1 MPYRDVHE
9 AVTRLVEDLTA
20 RSQAKL
26 PSERE
31 LAARL
36 GVSRTT
42 VRRALGDLEA
52 RGVLRRVQGRA
63 GGAFLNDVQP
73 AAPTPAETPDAG
85 PQRKVER
92 SLNRVTSIPAMLEAQ
107 GFSVGTRLVSAS
119 LEHPPHPVAD
129 FLGVDVTELVASI
142 LRVRFADGDSLSLER
157 MYVSA
162 ARFPSLLESSL
173 QGSLYDLFEQRFGVR
188 VGLVEETIEAAA
200 APHRVAALLGLAEGD
215 PLLRLVRRALDS
227 DGRPFEYSVDLFRS
241 DRTRLTVQTT
251 NPADRVRSETSG
263 AAERRQ
269 DRSHDRHEP
278 ARHQKWSTPRLSVTA
293 TAG

>member
-1 MPYRDVHE
+1 MSYREVHE
-9 AVTRLVEDLTA
+9 AVTRLAEDLTA

-42 VRRALGDLEA
+42 VRRALADLEA

-63 GGAFLNDVQP
+63 GGAFLNGVHP
-73 AAPTPAETPDAG
+73 AAPTPAETPGAG
-85 PQRKVER
+85 SQRKVER
-92 SLNRVTSIPAMLEAQ
+92 SLNRVTSVPAMLKSQ

-119 LEHPPHPVAD
+119 LEHPPQPVAD
-129 FLGVDVTELVASI
+129 FFGVDVTELVASI

-157 MYVSA
+157 MYVIA

-173 QGSLYDLFEQRFGVR
+173 QGSMYDLFEKRFGVR

-200 APHRVAALLGLAEGD
+200 APHRVATLLGLTEGD

-227 DGRPFEYSVDLFRS
+227 DGTPFEYSVDLFRS

-251 NPADRVRSETSG
+251 NPADRVRSET
-263 AAERRQ
+263 AEASEPRR
-269 DRSHDRHEP
+269 DLLRDRHEP
-278 ARHQKWSTPRLSVTA
+278 ARHQKWSTPSLSVTA
-293 TAG
+293 TTG

>member
-1 MPYRDVHE
+1 MPYPEVHE
-9 AVTRLVEDLTA
+9 AVTRLVEDLAA
-20 RSQAKL
+20 RAQAKL
-26 PSERE
+26 PPERE

-42 VRRALGDLEA
+42 VRRALGELEA
-52 RGVLRRVQGRA
+52 QGVLRRVQGRA
-63 GGAFLNDVQP
+63 GGAFLNGVQP
-73 AAPTPAETPDAG
+73 AVPAPAETPGPG

-92 SLNRVTSIPAMLEAQ
+92 SLNRVTSVPAMLKSQ

-119 LEHPPHPVAD
+119 LEHPPEPVAD
-129 FLGVDVTELVASI
+129 FLGVDVTELVACI

-173 QGSLYDLFEQRFGVR
+173 QGSMYDLFEKRFGVR
-188 VGLVEETIEAAA
+188 VGFVEETIEAAA
-200 APHRVAALLGLAEGD
+200 APRHVATLLGLAEGD
-215 PLLRLVRRALDS
+215 PLLRLVRLALDT
-227 DGRPFEYSVDLFRS
+227 DGVPFEYSVDLFRS

-251 NPADRVRSETSG
+251 NPADRVRSETATAG
-263 AAERRQ
+263 RRP

-278 ARHQKWSTPRLSVTA
+278 SRHQKWSTPRISSTA
-293 TAG
+293 PPG

>member
-1 MPYRDVHE
+1 MPHPEVHE
-9 AVTRLVEDLTA
+9 AVTRLVEDLAA

-36 GVSRTT
+36 GVSRTA

-63 GGAFLNDVQP
+63 GGAFLNGVQP
-73 AAPTPAETPDAG
+73 AVPAPAETPGAG
-85 PQRKVER
+85 SQRKVER
-92 SLNRVTSIPAMLEAQ
+92 SLNRVTSVPAMLKSQ

-119 LEHPPHPVAD
+119 LEHPPQPVAD
-129 FLGVDVTELVASI
+129 FLDVDVTELVACI

-173 QGSLYDLFEQRFGVR
+173 QGSMYDLFEKRFGVR
-188 VGLVEETIEAAA
+188 VGFVDETIEAAA
-200 APHRVAALLGLAEGD
+200 APHHVATLLGLAEGD

-251 NPADRVRSETSG
+251 NPADRVRSET
-263 AAERRQ
+263 AEAPERRQ
-269 DRSHDRHEP
+269 DRSHDRHE
-278 ARHQKWSTPRLSVTA
+278 ALRHQKWSTPRISVTA